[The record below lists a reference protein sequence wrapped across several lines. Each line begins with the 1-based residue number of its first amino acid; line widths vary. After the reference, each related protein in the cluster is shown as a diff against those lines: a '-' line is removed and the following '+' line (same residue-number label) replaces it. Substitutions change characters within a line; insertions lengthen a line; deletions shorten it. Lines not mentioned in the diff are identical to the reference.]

1 MDRYASTTQSGN
13 FFYSD
18 TEARGGYNHM
28 EIRRLRRAYNDSGN
42 GIVKGEKAR
51 PMREA
56 EDWLRDEVL
65 GSN

>member
-1 MDRYASTTQSGN
+1 
-13 FFYSD
+13 
-18 TEARGGYNHM
+18 M

-56 EDWLRDEVL
+56 EAWLIRDIIK
-65 GSN
+65 